1 MHHFLHAKQIN
12 DVLIDEANNIHI
24 AKPKYNLIEC
34 SNSYSDTSGCLW
46 QFKRDEAPNNNANL
60 TIYNSQ
66 SFQI

>member
-1 MHHFLHAKQIN
+1 M
-12 DVLIDEANNIHI
+12 LIDEANNIYI

-34 SNSYSDTSGCLW
+34 SDSYSDTSGRSW

-60 TIYNSQ
+60 TNDNSQ

>member
-1 MHHFLHAKQIN
+1 M
-12 DVLIDEANNIHI
+12 LIDEANNIYI

-34 SNSYSDTSGCLW
+34 SDSYSDTSGRSW

-60 TIYNSQ
+60 TIDHSQ